1 MVICDSESIDL
12 PDYKFFCFNGV
23 PQYCQVIRDRH
34 KKETIDF
41 YNMSWKHQE
50 FVGLNPLAR
59 NGDSPVECP
68 PHFDLMKRLCRQLSE
83 GIPFVRVDLYVVG
96 DKVYFGEMT
105 FFPASGL
112 GVFEPEVWQEK
123 MGQLIQLPDKP

>member
-1 MVICDSESIDL
+1 MIYDSESIDL

-41 YNMSWKHQE
+41 YNMSWEHHE

-59 NGDSPVECP
+59 NGDFPVECP
-68 PHFDLMKRLCRQLSE
+68 PHLYLMKQLCRPLLE

-105 FFPASGL
+105 FYHL
-112 GVFEPEVWQEK
+112 GGFFHFNDKKWDDLL
-123 MGQLIQLPDKP
+123 GSWLQLPNKK

>member
-1 MVICDSESIDL
+1 MIYDSESIDL

-41 YNMSWKHQE
+41 YNMSWEHQE

-59 NGDSPVECP
+59 NGDFPVECP
-68 PHFDLMKRLCRQLSE
+68 PHLYLMKQLCRQLLE

-112 GVFEPEVWQEK
+112 GVFEPEAWQEK
-123 MGQLIQLPDKP
+123 

>member
-1 MVICDSESIDL
+1 MVIYDSESIDL

-41 YNMSWKHQE
+41 YNMSWEHQE

-59 NGDSPVECP
+59 NGDFPVECP
-68 PHFDLMKRLCRQLSE
+68 PHLNLMKQLCRQLSE

-123 MGQLIQLPDKP
+123 IGQLIQLPNKP